1 MEIIIALVQALL
13 LAPLA
18 PLVSGSARWL
28 RAKMHTRK
36 GPSILQDYYDIAK
49 LFRRQDVHPKDSSF
63 VHKLMPPLFMGVLLV
78 LAMGIPMI
86 TMASP
91 IAWLG
96 DIILVLYLLALPR
109 FFFSLSAIDSSDAYA
124 GIGGVRELIV
134 GVLVEPAMMLA
145 LFTVALAT
153 GTTAIGGM
161 GAAVADL
168 SVSAPVGVL
177 VAALA
182 FFAACYIELGKL
194 PYDLAEAEQELQE
207 GPLSEYSGPSLA
219 MGKMALSMKQII
231 VASWFIAIFVPWG
244 AATELTI
251 PALACGLAAW
261 LVKMLV
267 FFFICGV
274 FENIVSRVRYKLVGR
289 QTWAVVA
296 LALFGF
302 VFCVLGL

>member
-13 LAPLA
+13 LVLLA

-78 LAMGIPMI
+78 LAMG
-86 TMASP
+86 
-91 IAWLG
+91 
-96 DIILVLYLLALPR
+96 
-109 FFFSLSAIDSSDAYA
+109 
-124 GIGGVRELIV
+124 
-134 GVLVEPAMMLA
+134 
-145 LFTVALAT
+145 
-153 GTTAIGGM
+153 
-161 GAAVADL
+161 
-168 SVSAPVGVL
+168 
-177 VAALA
+177 
-182 FFAACYIELGKL
+182 
-194 PYDLAEAEQELQE
+194 
-207 GPLSEYSGPSLA
+207 
-219 MGKMALSMKQII
+219 KMALSMKQII

-267 FFFICGV
+267 FFFICGM

>member
-13 LAPLA
+13 LVLLA

-124 GIGGVRELIV
+124 GIGDHLTADEKTLQERANGLEHRLENKRQTISLMEEELHNLRHSVKLYRWILFGLSMLIV
-134 GVLVEPAMMLA
+134 VLIVWCIWVDLHC
-145 LFTVALAT
+145 
-153 GTTAIGGM
+153 
-161 GAAVADL
+161 AD
-168 SVSAPVGVL
+168 
-177 VAALA
+177 
-182 FFAACYIELGKL
+182 Y
-194 PYDLAEAEQELQE
+194 
-207 GPLSEYSGPSLA
+207 
-219 MGKMALSMKQII
+219 
-231 VASWFIAIFVPWG
+231 
-244 AATELTI
+244 
-251 PALACGLAAW
+251 GLW
-261 LVKMLV
+261 
-267 FFFICGV
+267 
-274 FENIVSRVRYKLVGR
+274 R
-289 QTWAVVA
+289 W
-296 LALFGF
+296 
-302 VFCVLGL
+302 